1 MIKEN
6 KGNERPVYL
15 ISDLAALTGLS
26 HYTIEFYIK
35 QGLIT
40 DIRRTSHSRYRLFGQ
55 RALEELRR
63 VIELRRK
70 KVPLKVIKEQM
81 DNGVL

>member
-1 MIKEN
+1 MTEEN
-6 KGNERPVYL
+6 MENESSVYL

-35 QGLIT
+35 LGLVT

-55 RALEELRR
+55 RALEELRK
-63 VIELRRK
+63 VMELRRK
-70 KVPLKVIKEQM
+70 KVPLKEIKERM
-81 DNGVL
+81 NNGIL